1 MLSEIVSSIDFSEYD
16 YLIKN
21 TKFSTFYHSKNHI
34 KFLETVLGLKS
45 NFIIIKEKNEL
56 IGVMPYFEKKDKY
69 GIVINSL
76 PFFGSYGGAISNK
89 LMIDEKLVEE
99 LNYINKNKDVLS
111 SVIIDNPF
119 HNKNQIY
126 EKKFI
131 FRTSE
136 ERLIQCTVL
145 KNKTNE
151 MIWKNLEQRTRRSI
165 RKSEKNGIKIL
176 IENINQIH
184 MKKFYQLHVNTM
196 KMKDGKYKPK
206 NFFPAILKNFEPEKE
221 YDIFI
226 AMMGDKPIAYL
237 LVFYYKN
244 FAEYYLPAYDPEFL
258 SLQATSHLIWE
269 SMKKAQ
275 NKKIDYYNFGGT
287 WKNQEELYRFK
298 RGWAANDFNYKYFI
312 FRDLDRIKEAGLK
325 EILKKYEYFYVCP
338 FNDIK

>member
-1 MLSEIVSSIDFSEYD
+1 MISEIINSIDYNEYD
-16 YLIKN
+16 DLVNN
-21 TKFSTFYHSKNHI
+21 TNYSTFYHSKNHI
-34 KFLETVLGLKS
+34 KFLESILGIKP
-45 NFIIIKEKNEL
+45 NFITVKEDNEL
-56 IGVMPYFEKKDKY
+56 VGVMPYFEKKEEY
-69 GIVINSL
+69 GIIINSL
-76 PFFGSYGGAISNK
+76 PFFGSYGGAISNNSNVV
-89 LMIDEKLVEE
+89 EKLVEE
-99 LNYINKNKDVLS
+99 LNLVNKENDVLS
-111 SVIIDNPF
+111 SVIIENPF
-119 HNKNQIY
+119 NNKNEIY

-131 FRTSE
+131 FHTSE
-136 ERLIQCTVL
+136 ERLIQSTVL
-145 KNKTNE
+145 ENKTDGE
-151 MIWKNLEQRTRRSI
+151 IWNDLEKRVRWSI
-165 RKSEKNGIKIL
+165 KKSEKNHIKIL
-176 IENINQIH
+176 TENTSEIH
-184 MKKFYQLHVNTM
+184 MKKFYDLHVNSM
-196 KMKDGKYKPK
+196 KVKGGRPKPEK
-206 NFFPAILKNFEPEKE
+206 IFSVILKNFEPGKE

-226 AMMGDKPIAYL
+226 AMMGDRPIAYL